1 MFNKL
6 LDYFKNIN
14 SYKDLK
20 VKDASNVLKQNNEL
34 NKFISQLQHTQFQ
47 NESKYRIVKFLLA
60 KELNELT
67 EKNLYCFNCGIQLPL
82 FKVLSNS
89 KFCSSKCSNSSE
101 LTKNK
106 SKQTFLNHYGVDNP
120 AKSAKIQNKIKI
132 TNVERYGVERPAQN
146 TEIKNKITES
156 CKQTLINKYSV
167 DNISKVDFIKEKKI
181 KKCLEK
187 YGVEYVTQLD
197 SVKEKKKETCLM
209 KYGVEHP
216 SKNELVKNKITES
229 NKQTC
234 LDRYGVDSIFQTNKL
249 KEIGYELSQDKLWKT
264 ILSWKDFVKPLFN
277 RNDLEGYSKEYHWKC
292 TKCEN
297 KFYSNIHSTNIDLFN
312 QRIPRCLKCYPF
324 LSGTSKK
331 EQELVEF
338 CKQFY
343 PNLIQ
348 NDRKLIAPY
357 ELDILIPELK
367 LAVEF
372 NGSYWH
378 SLEAGTHLGY
388 HQMKSMMCE
397 TKGYRLIHIWE
408 DEWSDTLKIKL
419 KAVLEQKEEIN
430 NEKKLDHSWFKFDK
444 KYNLSK
450 PEIILRNGFHVENC
464 GYMFK

>member
-1 MFNKL
+1 MFKL
-6 LDYFKNIN
+6 LDYFKNVN

-82 FKVLSNS
+82 FKVLGDS

-120 AKSAKIQNKIKI
+120 AKSSKVQNKIKI
-132 TNVERYGVERPAQN
+132 TNVERYSVERPTQN
-146 TEIKNKITES
+146 IEIKNKITES
-156 CKQTLINKYSV
+156 CKQTLINKYGV

-181 KKCLEK
+181 KNCLEK
-187 YGVEYVTQLD
+187 YGVEYVTQLN
-197 SVKEKKKETCLM
+197 SVKEKKKETCLT
-209 KYGVEHP
+209 KYGVDHP
-216 SKNELVKNKITES
+216 SKNESIKQKIIDS

-234 LDRYGVDSIFQTNKL
+234 LNKYGVSTIFQTNKL
-249 KEIGYELSQDKLWKT
+249 KEISYELTQDKLWKT
-264 ILSWKDFVKPLFN
+264 ILSWKEFVKPLFD
-277 RNDLEGYSKEYHWKC
+277 RNDLEGYSKKYHWKC
-292 TKCEN
+292 SKCGNE
-297 KFYSNIHSTNIDLFN
+297 FYSNIHSTNIDLFN
-312 QRIPRCLKCYPF
+312 QRIPRCLKCYPIF
-324 LSGTSKK
+324 SGTSKK

-348 NDRKLIAPY
+348 HDRKLIAPY
-357 ELDILIPELK
+357 ELDILISELK

-378 SLEAGTHLGY
+378 SVEAGTPSGY

-397 TKGYRLIHIWE
+397 AKGYRLIHVWE
-408 DEWSDTLKIKL
+408 DEWSDALKL
-419 KAVLEQKEEIN
+419 KLKTVLEQTEEKN
-430 NEKKLDHSWFKFDK
+430 TEKKLDHSWFKFDK
-444 KYNLSK
+444 EYCLSK
-450 PEIILRNGFHVENC
+450 PEIVLRNGFHVENC
-464 GYMFK
+464 GYMFR

>member
-1 MFNKL
+1 MFKL
-6 LDYFKNIN
+6 FDYFKNVN

-20 VKDASNVLKQNNEL
+20 VKDVSNVLKQNNEL

-67 EKNLYCFNCGIQLPL
+67 EKNLHCFNCGIQLPL
-82 FKVLSNS
+82 YKVLSNS

-106 SKQTFLNHYGVDNP
+106 SKQTSLNHYGVDNP
-120 AKSAKIQNKIKI
+120 AKSAEVQNKIKI

-146 TEIKNKITES
+146 TEIKNKITKS
-156 CKQTLINKYSV
+156 CKQTLINKYGV

-181 KKCLEK
+181 KNCLEK
-187 YGVEYVTQLD
+187 YGVEYVTQLN

-209 KYGVEHP
+209 KYGVDHP

-249 KEIGYELSQDKLWKT
+249 KEISYELTQDKLWKT
-264 ILSWKDFVKPLFN
+264 ILSWKEFVKPLFD
-277 RNDLEGYSKEYHWKC
+277 RNDLEGYDKEYQWKC
-292 TKCEN
+292 SKCEN
-297 KFYSNIHSTNIDLFN
+297 KFYSNIHSTKIEPFN
-312 QRIPRCLKCYPF
+312 QRIPRCLKCYPI

-378 SLEAGTHLGY
+378 SLEAGTPLGY

-397 TKGYRLIHIWE
+397 AKGYRLIHIWE
-408 DEWSDTLKIKL
+408 DEWSDALKIKL
-419 KAVLEQKEEIN
+419 KAVLEQKEEVN
-430 NEKKLDHSWFKFDK
+430 NEKKLDHSWFKKEVRND
-444 KYNLSK
+444 SI
-450 PEIILRNGFHVENC
+450 EI
-464 GYMFK
+464 

>member
-1 MFNKL
+1 MFKL

-20 VKDASNVLKQNNEL
+20 VKDVSNVLKQNNEL
-34 NKFISQLQHTQFQ
+34 NNFIIELQNKQFQ

-67 EKNLYCFNCGIQLPL
+67 EKDLYCFNCGIQLPL
-82 FKVLSNS
+82 YKVLGNS
-89 KFCSSKCSNSSE
+89 KFCSSKCSNSAE

-106 SKQTFLNHYGVDNP
+106 SKQTSLNHYGVDNP
-120 AKSAKIQNKIKI
+120 AKSAEVQNKIKI

-146 TEIKNKITES
+146 TEIRNKITES
-156 CKQTLINKYSV
+156 CKQTLINKYGV

-181 KKCLEK
+181 NICLAK
-187 YGVEYVTQLD
+187 HGVEFATQLAC
-197 SVKEKKKETCLM
+197 VKEKKKETCLK
-209 KYGVEHP
+209 KYGVDHP
-216 SKNELVKNKITES
+216 SKNESVKSKIVKS

-234 LDRYGVDSIFQTNKL
+234 LNRYGVETIFQTNKL
-249 KEIGYELSQDKLWKT
+249 KEISYELSQDKLWKT
-264 ILSWKDFVKPLFN
+264 ILSWKEFVNPLFD
-277 RNDLEGYSKEYHWKC
+277 RNDLEGYDKEYQWKC
-292 TKCEN
+292 LKCGNE
-297 KFYSNIHSTNIDLFN
+297 FYSNIHSTKIEPFN
-312 QRIPRCLKCYPF
+312 QRIPRCLTCYPI

-348 NDRKLIAPY
+348 HDRKLITPY
-357 ELDILIPELK
+357 ELDIVIPEIK
-367 LAVEF
+367 LALEF
-372 NGSYWH
+372 NGAYWH
-378 SLEAGTHLGY
+378 SIEAGTPLGY

-408 DEWSDTLKIKL
+408 DEWSDALKIKL

-430 NEKKLDHSWFKFDK
+430 TECKLDHSWFKFDK
-444 KYNLSK
+444 RFELSR

-464 GYMFK
+464 GYMFR

>member
-1 MFNKL
+1 MFKL
-6 LDYFKNIN
+6 FDYFKNVN

-20 VKDASNVLKQNNEL
+20 VKDVSNVLKQNNEL

-67 EKNLYCFNCGIQLPL
+67 EKNLHCFNCGIQLL
-82 FKVLSNS
+82 LYKVLSNS

-106 SKQTFLNHYGVDNP
+106 SKQTSLNHYGVDNP
-120 AKSAKIQNKIKI
+120 AKSAEVQNKIKI
-132 TNVERYGVERPAQN
+132 TNVERYGVERPVQN
-146 TEIKNKITES
+146 TEIKNKITKS
-156 CKQTLINKYSV
+156 CKQTLINKYGV

-181 KKCLEK
+181 NICLAK
-187 YGVEYVTQLD
+187 HGVEFATQLAC
-197 SVKEKKKETCLM
+197 VKEKTKETCLK
-209 KYGVEHP
+209 KYGVDHP
-216 SKNELVKNKITES
+216 SKNESVKSKIVKS

-234 LDRYGVDSIFQTNKL
+234 LNRYGVETIFQTNKL
-249 KEIGYELSQDKLWKT
+249 KEISYELSQDKLWKT
-264 ILSWKDFVKPLFN
+264 ILSWKEFVNPLFD
-277 RNDLEGYSKEYHWKC
+277 RNDLEGYDKEYQWKC
-292 TKCEN
+292 LKCGNE
-297 KFYSNIHSTNIDLFN
+297 FYSNIHSTKIEPFN
-312 QRIPRCLKCYPF
+312 QRIPRCLTCYPI

-348 NDRKLIAPY
+348 HDRKLITPY
-357 ELDILIPELK
+357 ELDIVIPEIK
-367 LAVEF
+367 LALEF
-372 NGSYWH
+372 NGAYWH
-378 SLEAGTHLGY
+378 SIEAGTPLGY

-408 DEWSDTLKIKL
+408 DEWSDALKIKL

-430 NEKKLDHSWFKFDK
+430 TECKLDHSWFKFDK
-444 KYNLSK
+444 RFELSR

-464 GYMFK
+464 GYMFR